1 MLYSALI
8 FGLLS
13 SLHCVGMCGAISVM
27 LPTDNFNPYK
37 KAIQLAVYH
46 SGKLSAYASIGL
58 LFGLLGKGLYIAGL
72 QQQLSI
78 LLGILIIIVAVT
90 PERVL
95 MHYNF
100 SKPVY
105 KIIASIKSSLGKQFK
120 NKSYKSL
127 YTIGLLNG
135 FLPCAMV
142 YMALFGAIAMQ
153 NEFLGM
159 VYMILFGIG
168 TIPLLVA
175 VAYAKQFISPS
186 FRNSTQKILPYV
198 AVFLGM
204 LFVMRGLGL
213 GIPYVSPANM
223 HLFVTENPDC
233 TTP

>member
-1 MLYSALI
+1 
-8 FGLLS
+8 
-13 SLHCVGMCGAISVM
+13 
-27 LPTDNFNPYK
+27 
-37 KAIQLAVYH
+37 
-46 SGKLSAYASIGL
+46 
-58 LFGLLGKGLYIAGL
+58 
-72 QQQLSI
+72 
-78 LLGILIIIVAVT
+78 
-90 PERVL
+90 
-95 MHYNF
+95 
-100 SKPVY
+100 
-105 KIIASIKSSLGKQFK
+105 
-120 NKSYKSL
+120 
-127 YTIGLLNG
+127 
-135 FLPCAMV
+135 
-142 YMALFGAIAMQ
+142 MALFGAIAMQ

-213 GIPYVSPANM
+213 GIPYVSPANT